1 MTRKTPAHG
10 SSSRSSNEEC
20 REEDIGLPGEMKKAA
35 VLLAILAVAGFIAYQ
50 ALKGKTILIALTQS
64 EIQAALDKRFPVE
77 KGALIFKVRFSD
89 PVVRLRHGSEKIHF
103 EVSAG
108 TNFTVADLT
117 PEGRGLIEA
126 GIGYRPEEGEFI
138 LLDPELDLQIKGLS
152 EEKNRKIVEVS
163 NLILSSYV
171 SEFPVYR
178 LSRADVK
185 QNMARLVLRDVRVDS
200 GVLKI
205 TLGL

>member
-1 MTRKTPAHG
+1 
-10 SSSRSSNEEC
+10 
-20 REEDIGLPGEMKKAA
+20 MKKAA
-35 VLLAILAVAGFIAYQ
+35 VLLAVLAVAALMAYQ

-64 EIQAALDKRFPVE
+64 EIQTALDKRFPVE

-89 PVVRLRHGSEKIHF
+89 PVVQLQHGSDKIHF
-103 EVSAG
+103 EISAA
-108 TNFTVADLT
+108 ADFSINEVT
-117 PEGRGLIEA
+117 PESRGLIEA
-126 GIGYRPEEGEFI
+126 GIGYRPKDGEFI
-138 LLDPELDLQIKGLS
+138 LLDPRLDLNVEGLS

-171 SEFPVYR
+171 SEYPVYR

-185 QNMARLVLRDVRVDS
+185 QNMARLVLRDVRVDG